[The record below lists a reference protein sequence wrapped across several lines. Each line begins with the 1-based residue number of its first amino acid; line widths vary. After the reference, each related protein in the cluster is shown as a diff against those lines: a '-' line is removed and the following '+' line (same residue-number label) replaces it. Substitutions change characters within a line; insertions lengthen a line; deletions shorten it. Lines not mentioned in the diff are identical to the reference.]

1 MEEIDL
7 SKEIQVILS
16 NDNFSDE
23 IKSKEEIEIL
33 LEKKFNNNDIQLNQN
48 EWRKHIPIN
57 KLLMGFSISGGCF
70 IFSNDKF
77 CVSSGIKKRTKVFD
91 IRDFDKV
98 KVVRGG
104 LFSDNIELDG
114 IVIGKFNRRSI
125 DHWNRI
131 HSEINSIFKSYS
143 GDSLVEGKKKLKLNK
158 EGNRKDEL
166 SLSDKL
172 LDFYNLNYY
181 KESIRDWSE
190 TFKHKLGSKKY
201 FLKYKIINNGFDTE
215 TDHTSHNQENFLF
228 SIDKDKVFYYKKFLL
243 CKSKND
249 SLTYF
254 KVDYSDINNIVVDL
268 IPFKFGSEEKLNE
281 YLKLKK
287 IEKSSLSKP
296 FYKFL
301 KNGVESIEMELS
313 YREIFIQL
321 DSIIRK
327 HTNRLILEEEDK
339 RLKELQVSQ
348 TNVLSELDKDGN
360 GEVDVVEGN
369 DFNTLLK
376 KHQKS
381 IVEVDRN
388 YIQQFVKVSSYLKTK
403 KGNIQSIF
411 NSIKDT
417 PNQEVLNE
425 YVEILKGEIHTYNLI
440 LFNSLNMIVSLVE
453 DDMITFYE
461 IHEMFDEIN
470 MFDSKHEKD
479 VSQKLTNIGDGL
491 ESLMYKIRDMGN
503 QISNS
508 IEQLS
513 YVTEQ
518 SNQQLQGQLSGIHST
533 LKVGNLISVINTYQ
547 NYKINKNTKS
557 LRG

>member
-1 MEEIDL
+1 MNIIFDEL
-7 SKEIQVILS
+7 ILILNS
-16 NDNFSDE
+16 QYS
-23 IKSKEEIEIL
+23 IKKNKDYQEIE
-33 LEKKFNNNDIQLNQN
+33 EQ
-48 EWRKHIPIN
+48 
-57 KLLMGFSISGGCF
+57 
-70 IFSNDKF
+70 
-77 CVSSGIKKRTKVFD
+77 
-91 IRDFDKV
+91 
-98 KVVRGG
+98 
-104 LFSDNIELDG
+104 
-114 IVIGKFNRRSI
+114 
-125 DHWNRI
+125 
-131 HSEINSIFKSYS
+131 
-143 GDSLVEGKKKLKLNK
+143 
-158 EGNRKDEL
+158 
-166 SLSDKL
+166 
-172 LDFYNLNYY
+172 
-181 KESIRDWSE
+181 
-190 TFKHKLGSKKY
+190 
-201 FLKYKIINNGFDTE
+201 
-215 TDHTSHNQENFLF
+215 
-228 SIDKDKVFYYKKFLL
+228 
-243 CKSKND
+243 
-249 SLTYF
+249 
-254 KVDYSDINNIVVDL
+254 
-268 IPFKFGSEEKLNE
+268 
-281 YLKLKK
+281 
-287 IEKSSLSKP
+287 
-296 FYKFL
+296 
-301 KNGVESIEMELS
+301 
-313 YREIFIQL
+313 
-321 DSIIRK
+321 
-327 HTNRLILEEEDK
+327 

-388 YIQQFVKVSSYLKTK
+388 YVQQFVKVSSYLKTK

-417 PNQEVLNE
+417 PNQDVLNE